1 MKPMDYIYPIIS
13 GICLGICAA
22 LYFFALEWAEVSR
35 VVGLESIYPLFVTLW
50 SYIFLDDKIE
60 PIGYLGI
67 FFATFGGIVMS
78 FDALRILFS
87 AIITNVDKCSNF
99 QKRYFENE
107 ERKKKEAEKSDAEG
121 DNYGACWVFCRI
133 YGVPYR
139 LREGGDKHG
148 EGSDLEKALIDSSD
162 NSINAEKDDYIS
174 VMSSDDEEP
183 TMGDSIPS
191 FKLIHDA
198 EKEAKDKKRQK
209 DKKELI
215 KQHKKMNKKKFET
228 IKNFL
233 LLIPIPIAMSG
244 NDFFAKVSVSSMP
257 INNVSALNSIGF
269 GSVLILFI
277 VSKDSRK
284 HFLDEVKYNWF
295 YGIVS
300 EFLTILSTYLVI
312 VGMTGLSAPI
322 VSALSSLRPFFL
334 LISET
339 ALRIST
345 DSVYQCVGFKLFPIL
360 FIVAGVIL
368 ITFSVVGA

>member
-1 MKPMDYIYPIIS
+1 MKPMDYIYPILS
-13 GICLGICAA
+13 GICLGICAS

-87 AIITNVDKCSNF
+87 AIITNVYKCSNF

-107 ERKKKEAEKSDAEG
+107 ERKKMEAEKSDAEG
-121 DNYGACWVFCRI
+121 DNYGACWMFCRI

-139 LREGGDKHG
+139 LREGGVKND
-148 EGSDLEKALIDSSD
+148 ETSDLEKALIDSSE
-162 NSINAEKDDYIS
+162 NSVNVDKEDYVS

-183 TMGDSIPS
+183 VMSDSIPS
-191 FKLIHDA
+191 FKLIYDKEEEIK
-198 EKEAKDKKRQK
+198 EKKKK
-209 DKKELI
+209 KVKKELM
-215 KQHKKMNKKKFET
+215 KQNKKMSDKFET

-277 VSKDSRK
+277 VSKNSRK
-284 HFLDEVKYNWF
+284 HFWDEVKYNWF

-345 DSVYQCVGFKLFPIL
+345 DSVYQCIGFKLFPIL

-368 ITFSVVGA
+368 ITFSVVS